1 MAHGT
6 PAVHAVYTVVTVRTK
21 RALASECFSMIQQQL
36 RKAGNSY
43 VITIPMEEV
52 ERNGWSAGDRFAVQ
66 LTPLEE
72 RPVLSDEIRSALEAS
87 WERNEEAYR
96 YLAR

>member
-1 MAHGT
+1 
-6 PAVHAVYTVVTVRTK
+6 VYTVFTLEIEN
-21 RALASECFSMIQQQL
+21 AEMIHQQL

-43 VITIPMEEV
+43 VITIPKEEV
-52 ERNGWSAGDRFAVQ
+52 ERNGWSIGDRFAVQ
-66 LTPLEE
+66 LTLLEE
-72 RPVLSDEIRSALEAS
+72 RPVLSDEIRAALEAS

>member
-1 MAHGT
+1 MPSRNERFT
-6 PAVHAVYTVVTVRTK
+6 
-21 RALASECFSMIQQQL
+21 MIQQQL
-36 RKAGNSY
+36 RKTGNSY
-43 VITIPMEEV
+43 VITIPKDEV

-72 RPVLSDEIRSALEAS
+72 RPVLSNEIREALEAS